1 MTALAGTPVLVVV
14 MAEPVPYDLV
24 ASHAISTAQFA
35 LSLCEI
41 IDQYIKMRA
50 STCPSL
56 AKPRANPHLE
66 ALDQHKSPKTK
77 ANPVVPVR
85 ACHIPRIK
93 NTYRSQKIHHQRTI
107 KNKF

>member
-24 ASHAISTAQFA
+24 ASHAIRTAQFA
-35 LSLCEI
+35 LSLGEI
-41 IDQYIKMRA
+41 IDQCIKMRA

-56 AKPRANPHLE
+56 DTPRANPHLE
-66 ALDQHKSPKTK
+66 ALDQHKLPKTK
-77 ANPVVPVR
+77 ANPVVPIC

-93 NTYRSQKIHHQRTI
+93 HTYRYTI
-107 KNKF
+107 TYIANAP